1 MAKMQPSPLHF
12 LTWMLAA
19 TPISTLGEL
28 IDVDPEEDLPDDL
41 DLVAVLRAGA
51 LERWAERWPAGVV
64 RLAIEGLWDRT
75 YFDLEERDELMA
87 RLDDPPVAAP
97 SEQPGEAAQKID
109 PTMEPGT
116 AVADGQA
123 AESYPAVGDP
133 DGPGLARVLLRAR
146 DAALTPSATQAE
158 VARHVA
164 GVEWLVDLEPGFNA
178 CWFTYGQLL
187 AGLSGWVEHPRE
199 PRAREAR
206 LQLLAG
212 RLQALVDARDTTAL
226 VGLMEERRE
235 DIESVL
241 VTPAADRLLAP
252 LLSAYLDHPRQA
264 ARLLGLARTPFEGW
278 KGFVQRAQSR
288 AARLLATG
296 SGAEAEILLR
306 AVEDRLLRWA
316 AAGGGDERPMEQEAV
331 ATSIL
336 RASCRRRRND
346 FVGSSALLANLDLA
360 LVDVEQRTSAAFEAA
375 MAAAEIGAV
384 EDLSF
389 PRDDERQRLA
399 ERLERSRPRLEA
411 VVDADPAHPE
421 ANLLLGM
428 LASCRGDDAG
438 TARHLGM
445 VVDRIEGGE
454 GARALSAAAVFHRA
468 LARLRLLE
476 AGTDEG
482 AHHDMAAAMGEGYV
496 PTESELA
503 SAAVALEAHGS
514 PRAGEYLARAV
525 AAGPSSP
532 AVLAL
537 VQERARSGDL
547 AARGIVEEMAADG
560 NRRLVE
566 RFELL
571 DAALAGAETAGDTA
585 AAERLAGSVDDVVV
599 RANRPELDD
608 RWAHALDV
616 GESLRSALEPCHA
629 DAMRMEVLRR
639 GGRLDEARAIA
650 TGLFHRAAAGSLAA
664 FDAAELLAVLHELG
678 VPGDEL
684 ALLARLV
691 HSEPPPEGLVAPGG
705 HGLRRILF
713 VGGNETQEQYR
724 QRLEDEVQQR
734 FGGDVT
740 VEWFFSGWS
749 SNWMKVAEGIET
761 SLRTRA
767 PSAVVLMTFVR
778 TNLGQWV
785 RRTAGEH
792 GLPWVACT
800 GHGRAAI
807 SRAIERAVEV
817 SADLSRR

>member
-1 MAKMQPSPLHF
+1 MQPSPLHF

-19 TPISTLGEL
+19 TPITTLGEL

-64 RLAIEGLWDRT
+64 RLALEGLWDRT

-87 RLDDPPVAAP
+87 RLDDPPVIGGSGVREGAADEGEP
-97 SEQPGEAAQKID
+97 AEEPRTAAAGGEAI
-109 PTMEPGT
+109 
-116 AVADGQA
+116 
-123 AESYPAVGDP
+123 ESYPPVGDP
-133 DGPGLARVLLRAR
+133 DGPGLARVLARAR
-146 DAALTPSATQAE
+146 DAALTPSATPAE

-164 GVEWLVDLEPGFNA
+164 GVEWLVDLDPGSEA

-187 AGLSGWVEHPRE
+187 AGLTGRVEHPRV
-199 PRAREAR
+199 PRTAGAR

-212 RLQALVDARDTTAL
+212 RVQALVDARDSTAV
-226 VGLMEERRE
+226 VGLVEERRQE
-235 DIESVL
+235 VESL
-241 VTPAADRLLAP
+241 VATPAADMLLAP

-264 ARLLGLARTPFEGW
+264 ARLLGRARTPFEGW
-278 KGFVQRAQSR
+278 KGFVQRAQSQ

-316 AAGGGDERPMEQEAV
+316 AAGGGEELSMKQEAV

-336 RASCRRRRND
+336 RAGCRRRRND
-346 FVGSSALLANLDLA
+346 FVGTASVLADLDLA

-375 MAAAEIGAV
+375 MAAAEIGTV

-389 PRDDERQRLA
+389 PRDEERQRLA
-399 ERLERSRPRLEA
+399 ERLERARPRLEA
-411 VVDADPAHPE
+411 VVDADPAHTE
-421 ANLLLGM
+421 ANLLLGI
-428 LASCRGDDAG
+428 LASCRGDDAAA
-438 TARHLGM
+438 ARHLAM
-445 VVDRIEGGE
+445 VADRIEGGA
-454 GARALSAAAVFHRA
+454 GARVLSAAVVFHRA

-476 AGTDEG
+476 VGTDEG
-482 AHHDMAAAMGEGYV
+482 AHHDMVAAMGDGYA

-503 SAAVALEAHGS
+503 SAAIALDAHGS
-514 PRAGEYLARAV
+514 PRAGEYLASAV
-525 AAGPSSP
+525 TAGPSSP
-532 AVLAL
+532 AVVALA
-537 VQERARSGDL
+537 QERARSGDPT
-547 AARGIVEEMAADG
+547 ARRIVEEMAADG

-571 DAALAGAETAGDTA
+571 DAALAGAETTGDTA

-608 RWAHALDV
+608 RWAYALDV

-650 TGLFHRAAAGSLAA
+650 TGLFHRAAAGSLLA

-684 ALLARLV
+684 ASLARLV
-691 HSEPPPEGLVAPGG
+691 HSEPSLEGLAAPGG
-705 HGLRRILF
+705 HGARRILF

-724 QRLEDEVQQR
+724 QRLDAEVQDR
-734 FGGDVT
+734 YGGDVT

-749 SNWMKVAEGIET
+749 SNWMKVAEGIEA

-817 SADLSRR
+817 SARLAP